1 MLNVLIIGK
10 GYVGSEINRLL
21 QRCNIHFKSRDELDY
36 HDQGILRKY
45 IANNN
50 IKYVVNCSG
59 FTGRP
64 NVDECEDRKEECSLL
79 NVFVPLKVAESC
91 KALDVNYIHISSGCI
106 YSGYDKM
113 YTEEDVPDFGFYSS
127 TSSFY
132 SKTKHLY
139 EILTTTG
146 LTLRVRM
153 PFTPYLSDRNY
164 LSKLIKYDT
173 LLNLVNSKTYLPDVC
188 SFIQY
193 IIDKE
198 VYVNNI
204 GPLNFVNTKPQST
217 KAIVRKLDNY
227 DLVNAA
233 EKVFVD
239 SVEGIN
245 TKAGRSNCVLSIDK
259 LNKLFPDF
267 YMQTEEYALNEA
279 LTTIAN
285 LK

>member
-10 GYVGSEINRLL
+10 GYVGNEINRLL
-21 QRCNIHFKSRDELDY
+21 NRCNIHFKSRNDLDY
-36 HDQGILRKY
+36 HDQGVLRRY
-45 IANNN
+45 IGNND
-50 IKYVVNCSG
+50 IKYVINCSG

-64 NVDECEDRKEECSLL
+64 NVDECEDKKEECSLL
-79 NVFVPLKVAESC
+79 NVFVPLKIAESC
-91 KALDVNYIHISSGCI
+91 KVLDINYIHISSGCI
-106 YSGYDKM
+106 YNGYDKM

-127 TSSFY
+127 VSSFY
-132 SKTKHLY
+132 SKTKHLF

-153 PFTPYLSDRNY
+153 PFTPYLSNRNY

-173 LLNLVNSKTYLPDVC
+173 LLNMVNSKTYLPDVC

-193 IIDKE
+193 IIDNE

-204 GPLNFVNTKPQST
+204 GPLNFVNPKPQST

-227 DLVNAA
+227 DLIDAG

-239 SVEGIN
+239 SVEAIN

-259 LNKLFPDF
+259 LNKLFPEF
-267 YMQTEEYALNEA
+267 YLQPEEYALNEA
-279 LTTIAN
+279 LTTIFQTQ
-285 LK
+285 

>member
-21 QRCNIHFKSRDELDY
+21 QRCSIHFKSRDELDY

-79 NVFVPLKVAESC
+79 NVFVPLKIAESC

-106 YSGYDKM
+106 YNGYEKL
-113 YTEEDVPDFGFYSS
+113 YTEGDVPDFGFYSS
-127 TSSFY
+127 ASSFY

-227 DLVNAA
+227 DLINAS

-239 SVEGIN
+239 SVEDIN
-245 TKAGRSNCVLSIDK
+245 TKAGRSNCILSIDK
-259 LNKLFPDF
+259 LNKLFPEF
-267 YMQTEEYALNEA
+267 YLQTEESALNEA
-279 LTTIAN
+279 LSTISQA
-285 LK
+285 